1 MSSFFA
7 NLPRVVKNL
16 EKLDEKFHLFHYK
29 WDHNTVVSPLSMARC
44 PYPTSNLPTA
54 KWLLKVAERVVEVI
68 LNTIEVDILGDKE
81 TKNQLIRNAQ
91 LLKGQVEREAVNL
104 TTLTRVVGDIV
115 QYGRVTAGGGDR
127 PKNMEEYAQLFK
139 VIGLPGVSTDYNQDS
154 VFTAMRTAGPNPLL
168 IERYSMALPNFPVT
182 EKQYQFVMPGDTFEA
197 AMKEGR
203 LYICDYKLLD
213 ILQTDPTAQP
223 VKYAYAPI
231 ALFAAHKNTGTL
243 LPVAIQTQQKPGKD
257 NPVYLADGSYDWLIA
272 KTIVEMADGN
282 FHETVSHLGRTHLYI
297 EPFVVGTGRNFSENH
312 PIAKLLWPHFEGT
325 LNINFLATKTL
336 LSKGGA
342 VDVLLDG
349 TIESLLKLTVQGV
362 EEYPFND
369 KFLPETFAERG
380 VNELKDYAY
389 RDDAMLYWNAIKKW
403 VTGYLDAA
411 YTQPIGQDKEL
422 RAWYEDLVDPNGGRV
437 KGFGENGGPIAT
449 KNYLINALTM
459 IVYTSS
465 VQHAA
470 VNFPQYDLMSYC
482 PNMPLAAYSQ
492 FPKTA
497 GGNPVPAQAQDYLN
511 ILPPMGTALTQVNVG
526 FTLGSIHYT
535 ELGDY
540 ESGQF
545 SQPVTNGPLA
555 AFKNDLQSI
564 GETIRT
570 RNTNRRPYTPLLPE
584 GIPQSINI

>member
-16 EKLDEKFHLFHYK
+16 EKLDEKFHLSHYK

-68 LNTIEVDILGDKE
+68 LNTKEVDILGDKA
-81 TKNQLIRNAQ
+81 TNAQLIRNAQ

-115 QYGRVTAGGGDR
+115 QYGRVTAGGGGR
-127 PKNMEEYAQLFK
+127 PKDMEEYAQLFK
-139 VIGLPGVSTDYNQDS
+139 V
-154 VFTAMRTAGPNPLL
+154 
-168 IERYSMALPNFPVT
+168 
-182 EKQYQFVMPGDTFEA
+182 
-197 AMKEGR
+197 
-203 LYICDYKLLD
+203 
-213 ILQTDPTAQP
+213 
-223 VKYAYAPI
+223 
-231 ALFAAHKNTGTL
+231 
-243 LPVAIQTQQKPGKD
+243 
-257 NPVYLADGSYDWLIA
+257 
-272 KTIVEMADGN
+272 
-282 FHETVSHLGRTHLYI
+282 
-297 EPFVVGTGRNFSENH
+297 
-312 PIAKLLWPHFEGT
+312 
-325 LNINFLATKTL
+325 
-336 LSKGGA
+336 
-342 VDVLLDG
+342 
-349 TIESLLKLTVQGV
+349 
-362 EEYPFND
+362 
-369 KFLPETFAERG
+369 
-380 VNELKDYAY
+380 
-389 RDDAMLYWNAIKKW
+389 
-403 VTGYLDAA
+403 
-411 YTQPIGQDKEL
+411 
-422 RAWYEDLVDPNGGRV
+422 
-437 KGFGENGGPIAT
+437 
-449 KNYLINALTM
+449 

-482 PNMPLAAYSQ
+482 PNMPLAAFSQ

-540 ESGQF
+540 ENGQF

-555 AFKNDLQSI
+555 AFKTDLQSI